1 MFKPNY
7 SITPQITQL
16 LINIEL
22 LKKEIQNLPITPT
35 VLASLRES
43 ARLQTLH
50 YSTYIEGNRL
60 TLEQV
65 ENLIEKGSTFPSRK
79 RDEKEI
85 LGYYAALEQIKNL
98 SSIHKKLT
106 QEDIQHLH
114 ALVMGGGK
122 TNIKPTP
129 YRSGQN
135 AIYDGNTKKI
145 VYLPPEA
152 KDLKQLMQDLID
164 WINDSEQ
171 EKIPCPLI
179 AAIAHYQFAT
189 IHPYYDGNGRTAR
202 LFATLILNRGGYNLK
217 GLYSLEE
224 YYAKNLPAYY
234 NAISVGPS
242 HNYYSPPKILKNN
255 TENPPKPCAKAG
267 LGRAKSDIT
276 PWLDYFCT
284 GMLDSFEKVKTHAL
298 LEYHKCFDD
307 KSKWL
312 RELDSQQQATLTLFK
327 KKKVITSKDI
337 QDFFSISPRTARTLC
352 LKWLDNGFLILND
365 PAKKSRKYELNP
377 EISKNLFD

>member
-1 MFKPNY
+1 MFKPIY

-16 LINIEL
+16 LIDIEL
-22 LKKEIQNLPITPT
+22 LKNEIQNLPITPT

-60 TLEQV
+60 TLDQV
-65 ENLIEKGSTFPSRK
+65 EEFIEKGSTFPSRK

-85 LGYYAALEQIKNL
+85 LGYYAALEKIKSL

-106 QEDIQHLH
+106 QTDIQYIH
-114 ALVMGGGK
+114 ALVMGSGK

-129 YRSGQN
+129 YRDGQN
-135 AIYDGNTKKI
+135 AIYDSSTKKI

-152 KDLKQLMQDLID
+152 KDLKQLMSNLIE
-164 WINDSEQ
+164 WINKAEY

-189 IHPYYDGNGRTAR
+189 IHPYYDDNGRTAR
-202 LFATLILNRGGYNLK
+202 LLATIILHRGGYDLK

-234 NAISVGPS
+234 NALSVGPS
-242 HNYYSPPKILKNN
+242 HNYYMGR
-255 TENPPKPCAKAG
+255 TEEN
-267 LGRAKSDIT
+267 IT

-298 LEYHKCFDD
+298 LEYHKGFDD
-307 KSKWL
+307 KSKYL
-312 RELDSQQQATLTLFK
+312 RELDSKQQAVLTLFK
-327 KKKVITSKDI
+327 KRKIITSKDI
-337 QDFFSISPRTARTLC
+337 QDFFSISQRSASGLC
-352 LKWLDNGFLILND
+352 LKWVDNGFLIFND